1 MTSSDDTLVVVSAD
15 HSHAFSF
22 GGYSHRGQS
31 ILSIANQSYYDSTDS
46 NGHYY
51 TVVSYGNGPG
61 HKSVPQNYTDEYFDV
76 DRVYES
82 VFPLDSET
90 HGGEDV
96 QIFASGP
103 MSHLFTGT
111 HEQTYI
117 AHAMAYAACIGQN
130 KAHCSTRRDTTTP
143 LPTYQLPPTQ
153 PAVII

>member
-1 MTSSDDTLVVVSAD
+1 MCC
-15 HSHAFSF
+15 
-22 GGYSHRGQS
+22 
-31 ILSIANQSYYDSTDS
+31 INQWY
-46 NGHYY
+46 
-51 TVVSYGNGPG
+51 VA
-61 HKSVPQNYTDEYFDV
+61 DV

-143 LPTYQLPPTQ
+143 PTNLPTTTNSASCDNMNRMVLLSVVLMLLSKYTSYCL
-153 PAVII
+153 